1 MGRKAGR
8 SGSLSLAFRPFFF
21 AGSYGCAPPSITIL
35 FACPHFR
42 SLAYNLIEMTLEET
56 LIAVWQQVL
65 RDRVAVLELGG
76 EKYPVKRTP
85 SSRLR
90 QVDFQFAA
98 QGLRGLQQN
107 PKTKS
112 RWAALARAGKRVMQF
127 LDGGRYVG
135 VVVDGKLTLYGKP
148 RKSSVKVASKR

>member
-1 MGRKAGR
+1 
-8 SGSLSLAFRPFFF
+8 
-21 AGSYGCAPPSITIL
+21 
-35 FACPHFR
+35 
-42 SLAYNLIEMTLEET
+42 MTLEET
-56 LIAVWQQVL
+56 LLAVWQQVL
-65 RDRVAVLELGG
+65 RDRAAILDLGG

-90 QVDFQFAA
+90 QVDFQFAG

-148 RKSSVKVASKR
+148 RKSSAKIASKR